1 MWVFEMGI
9 YSERLISIDG
19 VIVSRITYDIVI
31 ILIVTNISSLFNFL
45 ILYNARNVIVSKI
58 KTLINRLI
66 NSRGFIIIK
75 YINIFM

>member
-1 MWVFEMGI
+1 MGI

-19 VIVSRITYDIVI
+19 VIVSRITYVIVI

>member
-1 MWVFEMGI
+1 MWLFEMGI

-19 VIVSRITYDIVI
+19 VIVSRITYVIVI